1 MQRHVI
7 SLDGPAVTASGFKDE
22 LVVVTHAS
30 DCLSSNDQV
39 GSDFVEFVSSDTGI
53 FSVVLSSITA

>member
-7 SLDGPAVTASGFKDE
+7 SLDGPPVTASGFKDK

-30 DCLSSNDQV
+30 DCLSSNEQV
-39 GSDFVEFVSSDTGI
+39 GSVFMESVASDTGI
-53 FSVVLSSITA
+53 FSVVLSGITA